1 MSDHPNPTPGEP
13 QVVVIRDGRGQPAP
27 RYMIGLLLLIA
38 ASFALGIWLASTG
51 LLAPDPDDAPRPPDY
66 AETIAAP

>member
-1 MSDHPNPTPGEP
+1 MSDQPDPTSEEP
-13 QVVVIRDGRGQPAP
+13 QIVIVRDGRGQPVP
-27 RYMIGLLLLIA
+27 RYMVWLLLLIA
-38 ASFALGIWLASTG
+38 GSFALGIWLASTG